1 MAPALL
7 GRLMAPTTTARP
19 VPIRVGSLT
28 AERACRVLEQQLGAV
43 WAAVLES
50 HGLDPVQGFRVTLE
64 GLTLVPADDP
74 GVVPAA
80 REPSPDGRPYAE
92 R

>member
-1 MAPALL
+1 VAESHV
-7 GRLMAPTTTARP
+7 GRVTTA
-19 VPIRVGSLT
+19 VPLRVGSLT

-50 HGLDPVQGFRVTLE
+50 HGLDPAQGFRVTLE
-64 GLTLVPADDP
+64 GLAVEPGPA
-74 GVVPAA
+74 
-80 REPSPDGRPYAE
+80 EPPPNGRSPDAE